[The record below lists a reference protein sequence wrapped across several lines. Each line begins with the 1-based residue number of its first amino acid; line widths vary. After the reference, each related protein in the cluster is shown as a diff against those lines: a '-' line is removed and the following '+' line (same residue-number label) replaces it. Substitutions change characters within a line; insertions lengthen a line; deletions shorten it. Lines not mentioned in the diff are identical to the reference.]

1 MRCAG
6 LAKLESQALLCRAPT
21 WEPPCPQ
28 PGRRQSRSPHS
39 FMPGGFSAF
48 WALPERHLEAAP
60 GSGERPTGVWFQLG
74 LTHPASHST
83 PLRPHAR
90 WTPAP
95 DPLSPDGQRR
105 PQLCMV
111 KSNQP
116 LLSAAALTEPSNDTE
131 SPTLRHPVHSFSGEA
146 HTQPQKGSKSP

>member
-1 MRCAG
+1 MRWAG

-21 WEPPCPQ
+21 WEPPSPQ
-28 PGRRQSRSPHS
+28 PGRRQSRRPHS

-48 WALPERHLEAAP
+48 WALPEGHLEAVRGP
-60 GSGERPTGVWFQLG
+60 QGCGSSSASLTLLPIQLPSDPT
-74 LTHPASHST
+74 
-83 PLRPHAR
+83 AR

-116 LLSAAALTEPSNDTE
+116 LISAAALTEPSYDTE
-131 SPTLRHPVHSFSGEA
+131 SPTLRHPIHSFSSEA